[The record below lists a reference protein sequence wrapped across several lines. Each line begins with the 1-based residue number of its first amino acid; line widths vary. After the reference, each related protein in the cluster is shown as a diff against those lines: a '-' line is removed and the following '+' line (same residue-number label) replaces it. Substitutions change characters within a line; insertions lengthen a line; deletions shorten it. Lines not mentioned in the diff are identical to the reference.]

1 MNCVLDV
8 RDGTH
13 DSPKYYNEGIP
24 FVTSKNLKNGTID
37 FSTCKL
43 ISKEDSLKYNERSRV
58 DDYDILFAMI
68 GTIGNP
74 TIVKKDRDFSIKNVA
89 LFKNISRDLLSEN
102 WVKCVLECVTS
113 KMKSDAQGGLQPFV
127 SLDFLRNYIMP
138 LPPIS
143 EQKRILSTINKMNIC
158 VQNINSDFNS
168 LITYVNFAKRKI
180 LDGVFGENSSY
191 KSYYENK
198 ISITNDIEILDN
210 LFDFARP
217 AVMAVIVFIF
227 FASTMM
233 IYMTAMRGELVI
245 IIFVIAVLFC
255 IKKNVN
261 IRKMITVLFPL
272 VTFVAFFPIYRKY
285 SLYGGIFIYDQMD
298 ISTYPTFWFLTPFY
312 QTLADSIRVF
322 DVVTEM
328 YPTHYSF
335 GIFSYSLLSQ
345 IPFVDIGS
353 DVSSAIADYTNSHF
367 YSGLTSTYLGPI
379 YADGGLFLS
388 VIYTFVIALWCRYVY
403 SKFVKKKDYMWTI
416 LYAFMFFHS
425 LMLCY
430 GNTIIELS
438 FVFYYSVIYIFC
450 RTVIKRGTKYELC
463 TSVNSNIK

>member
-127 SLDFLRNYIMP
+127 SLDLLRNYIMP
-138 LPPIS
+138 LPPTS

-191 KSYYENK
+191 KSYYEKEYTLDELLPYEQPGPYIVNSTDYNDSYK
-198 ISITNDIEILDN
+198 TPVITPGKSFILGYTNENNGIYSVGDGKVIIFDDFTTASRLIN
-210 LFDFARP
+210 FDFKVKSSAMKILRSSNP
-217 AVMAVIVFIF
+217 AIFNIDYLYYFLQTLYVNNDTHKRYWISEYAPLKVRIHTYDEQLKIIDFI
-227 FASTMM
+227 
-233 IYMTAMRGELVI
+233 
-245 IIFVIAVLFC
+245 
-255 IKKNVN
+255 K
-261 IRKMITVLFPL
+261 
-272 VTFVAFFPIYRKY
+272 
-285 SLYGGIFIYDQMD
+285 
-298 ISTYPTFWFLTPFY
+298 STYKILE
-312 QTLADSIRVF
+312 SINR
-322 DVVTEM
+322 
-328 YPTHYSF
+328 
-335 GIFSYSLLSQ
+335 I
-345 IPFVDIGS
+345 
-353 DVSSAIADYTNSHF
+353 
-367 YSGLTSTYLGPI
+367 
-379 YADGGLFLS
+379 
-388 VIYTFVIALWCRYVY
+388 
-403 SKFVKKKDYMWTI
+403 
-416 LYAFMFFHS
+416 
-425 LMLCY
+425 
-430 GNTIIELS
+430 
-438 FVFYYSVIYIFC
+438 
-450 RTVIKRGTKYELC
+450 
-463 TSVNSNIK
+463 

>member
-1 MNCVLDV
+1 MDVEVLKQKILDLAIRGKLVPQDPNDEPASVLIEKIKAEKSKLVKEGKIKATKEESYIYKGSDNCYYEKKGNTTIDISDEIPFEIPEGWQFVRMNCVLDV

-138 LPPIS
+138 LPPTS

-191 KSYYENK
+191 KSYYEKEYTLDELLPYEQPGPYIVNSTDYNDSYK
-198 ISITNDIEILDN
+198 TPVITPGKSFILGYTNENNGIYSVGDGKVIIFDDFTTASRLIN
-210 LFDFARP
+210 FDFKVKSSAMKILRSSNP
-217 AVMAVIVFIF
+217 AIFNIDYLYYFLQTLYVNNDTHKRYWISEYAPLKVKIHTYDEQLKIIDFI
-227 FASTMM
+227 
-233 IYMTAMRGELVI
+233 
-245 IIFVIAVLFC
+245 
-255 IKKNVN
+255 K
-261 IRKMITVLFPL
+261 
-272 VTFVAFFPIYRKY
+272 
-285 SLYGGIFIYDQMD
+285 
-298 ISTYPTFWFLTPFY
+298 STYKILE
-312 QTLADSIRVF
+312 SINR
-322 DVVTEM
+322 
-328 YPTHYSF
+328 
-335 GIFSYSLLSQ
+335 I
-345 IPFVDIGS
+345 
-353 DVSSAIADYTNSHF
+353 
-367 YSGLTSTYLGPI
+367 
-379 YADGGLFLS
+379 
-388 VIYTFVIALWCRYVY
+388 
-403 SKFVKKKDYMWTI
+403 
-416 LYAFMFFHS
+416 
-425 LMLCY
+425 
-430 GNTIIELS
+430 
-438 FVFYYSVIYIFC
+438 
-450 RTVIKRGTKYELC
+450 
-463 TSVNSNIK
+463 

>member
-1 MNCVLDV
+1 MDVEVLKQKILDLAIRGKLVPQDPNDEPASVLIEKIKAEKSKLVKEGKIKATKEESYIYKGSDNCYYEKKGNTTIDISDEIPFEIPEGWQFVRMNCVLDV

-138 LPPIS
+138 LPPTS

-191 KSYYENK
+191 KSYYEKEYTLDELLPYEQPGPYIVNSTDYNDSYK
-198 ISITNDIEILDN
+198 TPVITPGKSFILGYTNENNGIYSVGDGKVIIFDDFTTASRLIN
-210 LFDFARP
+210 FDFKVKSSAMKILRSSNP
-217 AVMAVIVFIF
+217 AIFNIDYLYYFLQTLYVNNDTHKRYWISEYAPLKVRIHTYDEQLKIIDFI
-227 FASTMM
+227 
-233 IYMTAMRGELVI
+233 
-245 IIFVIAVLFC
+245 
-255 IKKNVN
+255 K
-261 IRKMITVLFPL
+261 
-272 VTFVAFFPIYRKY
+272 
-285 SLYGGIFIYDQMD
+285 
-298 ISTYPTFWFLTPFY
+298 STYKILE
-312 QTLADSIRVF
+312 SINR
-322 DVVTEM
+322 
-328 YPTHYSF
+328 
-335 GIFSYSLLSQ
+335 I
-345 IPFVDIGS
+345 
-353 DVSSAIADYTNSHF
+353 
-367 YSGLTSTYLGPI
+367 
-379 YADGGLFLS
+379 
-388 VIYTFVIALWCRYVY
+388 
-403 SKFVKKKDYMWTI
+403 
-416 LYAFMFFHS
+416 
-425 LMLCY
+425 
-430 GNTIIELS
+430 
-438 FVFYYSVIYIFC
+438 
-450 RTVIKRGTKYELC
+450 
-463 TSVNSNIK
+463 

>member
-1 MNCVLDV
+1 MNIEKLKQKILDLAIRGKLVPQDPNDEPASVLIEKIRQEKARLVKEGKIKASKDESFIFKGSDNCYYEKKGNTTIDISDEIPFEIPEGWQFVRMNCVLDV

-43 ISKEDSLKYNERSRV
+43 ISKKDSLKYNERSRV

-138 LPPIS
+138 FPPIS

-180 LDGVFGENSSY
+180 LDDVFGENTSY
-191 KSYYENK
+191 KSYYEKDYSLDEVLPYEQPGPYIVKSTKYNDVFSTPVLTPGKSFILGYTDEEDGIYDVGSSKVIIFDDFTTASRLIDFNFKVKSSAMK
-198 ISITNDIEILDN
+198 ILKSSNETRFNIDYLFYLLQTIYVNNDTHKRYWISEYAPKRIKIHTYEEQIKIVNDIKEAYRIL
-210 LFDFARP
+210 
-217 AVMAVIVFIF
+217 
-227 FASTMM
+227 
-233 IYMTAMRGELVI
+233 E
-245 IIFVIAVLFC
+245 
-255 IKKNVN
+255 
-261 IRKMITVLFPL
+261 
-272 VTFVAFFPIYRKY
+272 
-285 SLYGGIFIYDQMD
+285 
-298 ISTYPTFWFLTPFY
+298 
-312 QTLADSIRVF
+312 SIN
-322 DVVTEM
+322 
-328 YPTHYSF
+328 
-335 GIFSYSLLSQ
+335 
-345 IPFVDIGS
+345 
-353 DVSSAIADYTNSHF
+353 AI
-367 YSGLTSTYLGPI
+367 
-379 YADGGLFLS
+379 
-388 VIYTFVIALWCRYVY
+388 
-403 SKFVKKKDYMWTI
+403 
-416 LYAFMFFHS
+416 
-425 LMLCY
+425 
-430 GNTIIELS
+430 
-438 FVFYYSVIYIFC
+438 
-450 RTVIKRGTKYELC
+450 
-463 TSVNSNIK
+463 